1 MIWLMFSLDSKTK
14 MKEIKFNQAWLDRL
28 RPLLIVVIV
37 SYAGIVVFNVSR
49 AASYTNYRDPV
60 TKSTA
65 SVKDSAQNIQDC
77 LANVNSVT
85 CYQDYLT
92 NINHARQV
100 LEPGL
105 PAMNINL
112 GQLMSLPADR
122 QLFVLANAE
131 RVDRG
136 EQPFTAMTSQLN
148 GIALAGAQANRDPTL
163 VDKLTGNITTNRG
176 ASNWAG
182 GNYFNPIVSDYVWM
196 YDDGA
201 ATGNGECSSPG
212 QALCWGHRFNILDN
226 GFNTCS
232 PYMGTAY
239 APAPTY
245 TRSYTEIMEGTC
257 SGSTPSDTS
266 YTWQQALNSGVYVP
280 PSGSGGSTG
289 PPVCPSSTLG
299 INQRLTAKQC
309 IVSANGQYELRFSP
323 SSGTG
328 SYLQVFNIAAK
339 RQVWTSHC
347 GGTGEYLA
355 FGSDGNLVEYTQN
368 PTFACWSS
376 GTHGL
381 GAAVVTMQND
391 GNLVMKTASGE
402 IVWSSQTGIIID
414 PPATLN
420 ANEKLLPAEQLF
432 SVTDQ
437 YRLVLQKDGNL
448 VIYNHNNIATW
459 STHTSGNSPA
469 DLAMQSDG
477 NLVLYN
483 TAGKAIWS
491 SNTRTLGGTH
501 VTMQDDG
508 NLVILNDAGRPVWSI
523 ATGIVPP
530 PPPPPSPTLNAGQA
544 LVVNQYLLSAAGKY
558 QLILQPDG
566 NLVEYA
572 TSGHRPVWQTNT
584 DGKDSDHL
592 AMQADGNLALYGR
605 KGEVLWYSNTRTLGG
620 THVILQ
626 DDSNL
631 VIKNAAGTPVWSI
644 ETGIIAP
651 PPTPPSPVL
660 NAGQA
665 LVVNQYLLS
674 AQGRYQLILQ
684 PDGNLVEYAT
694 AGHQPVWQTNT
705 YGRDSD
711 HLAMQ
716 SDGNLVLYG
725 KAGEVLWYSNTRTLG
740 GTHTVLQDDSNL
752 VMQNVAGTPVW
763 SIETGIIAP
772 PPPPPPPPAPM
783 TLYAGQGLTPGQYL
797 LAADGSHQF
806 VFQQDGN
813 VVLYNRAHQAI
824 WQSGTFGSGAT
835 LLMMQPDGNLV
846 LYSGPKIAWYS
857 NTYGVGA
864 PGGNHLVC
872 QPDGNTVMY
881 NSLNQVVWQTGTYGR

>member
-1 MIWLMFSLDSKTK
+1 MNKNQ
-14 MKEIKFNQAWLDRL
+14 FNQQWLARL
-28 RPLLIVVIV
+28 RPLLIILIV
-37 SYAGIVVFNVSR
+37 SGIGIVVLNVSR
-49 AASYTNYRDPV
+49 AATYTNYRDPV
-60 TKSTA
+60 TRSTA
-65 SVKDSAQNIQDC
+65 SIKDGAEFQDC
-77 LANVNSVT
+77 LPNGTSVP
-85 CYQDYLT
+85 CYQAYL
-92 NINHARQV
+92 NDINHARQV
-100 LEPGL
+100 LEPGI
-105 PAMNINL
+105 PAMNINI
-112 GQLMSLPADR
+112 GQLMSLPPDK

-136 EQPFTAMTSQLN
+136 EQPFAALTSQLN
-148 GIALAGAQANRDPTL
+148 GLALAGAQASRDPTL
-163 VDKLTGNITTNRG
+163 VAKLTGNIPTNRG

-182 GNYFNPIVSDYVWM
+182 GNYFNPIVSDYIWM

-201 ATGNGECSSPG
+201 ATSNQECSAPG
-212 QALCWGHRFNILDN
+212 QALCWGHRFNILEN
-226 GFNTCS
+226 GFNSCD
-232 PYMGTAY
+232 PYMGAAY
-239 APAPTY
+239 SPVSTNLV
-245 TRSYTEIMEGTC
+245 RSYTEIMEGTC
-257 SGSTPSDTS
+257 SGSPTDTV
-266 YTWQQALNSGVYVP
+266 YTWQQALNSGVYTP
-280 PSGSGGSTG
+280 PAGSGGSS
-289 PPVCPSSTLG
+289 PVCPSSTLAV
-299 INQRLTAKQC
+299 NQQLTAKQC
-309 IVSANGQYELRFSP
+309 IVSPNGQYELRFSP
-323 SSGTG
+323 AGDTG
-328 SYLQVFNIAAK
+328 SLLQIYNISAK
-339 RQVWTSHC
+339 KQIWTSHC

-355 FGSDGNLVEYTQN
+355 FGSDGNLVEYTPN

-381 GAAVVTMQND
+381 GATLITMQND
-391 GNLVMKTASGE
+391 GNLVMTTASGE

-432 SVTDQ
+432 SVRDQ

-459 STHTSGNSPA
+459 ATHTNGNTPA

-508 NLVILNDAGRPVWSI
+508 NLVILTDAGRPVWSI

-530 PPPPPSPTLNAGQA
+530 PPPPPGPTLNAGKA
-544 LVVNQYLLSAAGKY
+544 LGVNQYLLSAQGKY
-558 QLILQPDG
+558 QLILQADG

-572 TSGHRPVWQTNT
+572 TAGHRPVWQTNT

-592 AMQADGNLALYGR
+592 AMQADGNLVLYGR
-605 KGEVLWYSNTRTLGG
+605 KSEVLWYSNTRTLGG

-631 VIKNAAGTPVWSI
+631 VIKNAADTPVWSI
-644 ETGIIAP
+644 MTGIIAP
-651 PPTPPSPVL
+651 PPPPPSPVL

-674 AQGRYQLILQ
+674 AQGQYQLILQ
-684 PDGNLVEYAT
+684 ADGNLVLYAT
-694 AGHQPVWQTNT
+694 AGHRPVWQTNT
-705 YGRDSD
+705 LGKDSD

-725 KAGEVLWYSNTRTLG
+725 KKGEVLWYSNTRTLG
-740 GTHTVLQDDSNL
+740 GNHVVLQDDSNL
-752 VMQNVAGTPVW
+752 VIQNVAGTPVW
-763 SIETGIIAP
+763 SIMTGIIAP

-806 VFQQDGN
+806 IFQQDGN
-813 VVLYNRAHQAI
+813 LVLYNKAHQAI

-835 LLMMQPDGNLV
+835 LLIMQPDGNLV